1 MVALYAKNIRQQLS
15 NPVDRGQLTVRGFMQ
30 HIELGK
36 QLHML
41 YGKFLQNTSTNSIYV
56 RSTNYGRT
64 VQVHT
69 VKLHVTAMFETCLL
83 FTG

>member
-1 MVALYAKNIRQQLS
+1 
-15 NPVDRGQLTVRGFMQ
+15 MQ

-36 QLHML
+36 QLNTL
-41 YGKFLQNTSTNSIYV
+41 YGNFLQNTSTNSIYV

-69 VKLHVTAMFETCLL
+69 VKPHVTVMYFRRVCCLL
-83 FTG
+83 DSLWARC